1 MNSNN
6 EEANNAKVP
15 NNLLTIMGM
24 TREQYK
30 ATRKAKRAERKVKG
44 LLAESAK
51 LANKS
56 NAAVRMLHGAR
67 KHAPGGGTKVA
78 NNDALLA
85 ELEAMMAAEGVAAPA
100 PAAAAPAPAF
110 GALRYFYPQVAA
122 AAAPAAA
129 AAVGAEGKTTNAI
142 LAELEA
148 EIAAERPK
156 SPTQAELARMPK
168 AERNAYYER
177 KLAELG
183 NGSSGGRRRSTR
195 RRRSTCRRRN

>member
-30 ATRKAKRAERKVKG
+30 ATRKAKRAERKVKE

-78 NNDALLA
+78 NTNDALLA
-85 ELEAMMAAEGVAAPA
+85 ELEAIIAAEGVAATA
-100 PAAAAPAPAF
+100 PAAAT
-110 GALRYFYPQVAA
+110 
-122 AAAPAAA
+122 
-129 AAVGAEGKTTNAI
+129 GAEGKTTNAI